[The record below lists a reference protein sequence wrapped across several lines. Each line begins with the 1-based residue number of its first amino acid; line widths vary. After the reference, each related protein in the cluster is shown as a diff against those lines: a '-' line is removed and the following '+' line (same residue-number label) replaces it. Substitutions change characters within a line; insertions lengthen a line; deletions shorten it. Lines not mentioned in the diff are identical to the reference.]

1 MPTWNRNVSMRALRA
16 FCLAVERESFRLA
29 AEDLYLTAS
38 AVSHQIR
45 QLEDTIGSQLFSRS
59 ARSLNVTDA
68 GRAFY
73 DDLKP
78 ILDDLDVIIER
89 NSKKAEGPV
98 LKLSVQSFF
107 ASELLV
113 PRLSDFVDENPD
125 ISITVDTADGESGT
139 HDRTADVAIRLFTKP
154 PDGLDSDRLFALRL
168 IPVGSPGFYD
178 RVKVVAGRIKSDF
191 PLIVHDSRP
200 KAWQKWQRSSGIRLP
215 RNPKIIRLNSMTSV
229 ARAAEQGLG
238 AALMPAQLCCTWM
251 ESGALTQLFDHELES
266 SEAYYLI
273 SPESA
278 ADTGHSKTFRDWVLQ
293 EFTFGS

>member
-45 QLEDTIGSQLFSRS
+45 QLEDTIGSQLFSRT

-68 GRAFY
+68 GRALY

-89 NSKKAEGPV
+89 NSKKAKGAV

-107 ASELLV
+107 ASELLM

-154 PDGLDSDRLFALRL
+154 PDGLDSDRLFSLRL

-200 KAWQKWQRSSGIRLP
+200 KAWQKWQRSSGIHLP

-266 SEAYYLI
+266 REAYYLI

-293 EFTFGS
+293 EFRFGS